1 MFSVLFVSFA
11 VITHLRNLYIL
22 IILGII
28 EDAYIVPIG
37 INYDKILDGNFRNEE
52 MVCKTELKMLC
63 YT

>member
-1 MFSVLFVSFA
+1 MFSVLFVSFT
-11 VITHLRNLYIL
+11 VITHLRNLYIF

-28 EDAYIVPIG
+28 EDVYIVPIG

-52 MVCKTELKMLC
+52 MVCKTEPKMLC